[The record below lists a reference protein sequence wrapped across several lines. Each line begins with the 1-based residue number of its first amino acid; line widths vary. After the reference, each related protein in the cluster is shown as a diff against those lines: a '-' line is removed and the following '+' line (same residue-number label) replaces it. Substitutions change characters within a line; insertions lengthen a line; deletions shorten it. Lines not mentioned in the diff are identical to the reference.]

1 MNWRVLS
8 AFICGMLIVVGLSMM
23 GNEPQVTAAPDAV
36 VEVPVIAGVVAP
48 SSPAPAMPA
57 PPEPQII
64 QVSSGCENGVC
75 SSPRL
80 NRTITH
86 ERQVIRS
93 TAVSS
98 EGERVVSGRR
108 VGRVATAPIRVVG
121 RLLLRRR

>member
-1 MNWRVLS
+1 MNLRVLS
-8 AFICGMLIVVGLSMM
+8 AFVCGMLIVVGLSMM

-36 VEVPVIAGVVAP
+36 VEVPVIAGVVPPAAP
-48 SSPAPAMPA
+48 TMPA
-57 PPEPQII
+57 PPEPAQFV

-75 SSPRL
+75 STPRL

-108 VGRVATAPIRVVG
+108 VGRVATAPIRAVG